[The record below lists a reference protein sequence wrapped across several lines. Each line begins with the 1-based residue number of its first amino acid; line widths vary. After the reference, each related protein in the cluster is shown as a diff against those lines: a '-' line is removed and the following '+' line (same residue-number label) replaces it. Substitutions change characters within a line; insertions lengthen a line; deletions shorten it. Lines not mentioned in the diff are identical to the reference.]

1 MSIRISN
8 EKNIQEEQVIALYK
22 ANGWSSADKPKELIN
37 ALLNSHSLI
46 SAYEGHK
53 LIGLGNALS
62 DGFLFVYYPHL
73 LILPEYQG
81 KGIGKMI
88 MAEMQERYK
97 HLHMQML
104 TADEKSI
111 QFYSKL
117 GFKRA
122 GKMEPMWIYQGEDH

>member
-1 MSIRISN
+1 MSIQISD
-8 EKNIQEEQVIALYK
+8 EKNIKEEQVIALYK

-46 SAYEGHK
+46 SAYEGRK

>member
-1 MSIRISN
+1 MNIRLA
-8 EKNIQEEQVIALYK
+8 EGEGLDKAQVVALYL
-22 ANGWSSADKPKELIN
+22 ANHWNAGFKPEQLYSG
-37 ALLNSHSLI
+37 LLNSHSLI
-46 SAYEGHK
+46 TAYDGPR

-62 DGFLFVYYPHL
+62 DGHLFVYYPHL

-88 MAEMQERYK
+88 MTKMQERYS

-104 TADEKSI
+104 TADDKSI
-111 QFYSKL
+111 DFYARL

-122 GKMEPMWIYQGEDH
+122 GKMEPMWIYDGDEH

>member
-1 MSIRISN
+1 
-8 EKNIQEEQVIALYK
+8 
-22 ANGWSSADKPKELIN
+22 
-37 ALLNSHSLI
+37 
-46 SAYEGHK
+46 
-53 LIGLGNALS
+53 
-62 DGFLFVYYPHL
+62 
-73 LILPEYQG
+73 
-81 KGIGKMI
+81 